1 MAAIISLLRGVN
13 VGGHNKIKMEEL
25 RALYESLE
33 LREPQTYVQSGNVVF
48 SSKERNLATL
58 AGKIE
63 DAIEKKC
70 GFCPE
75 VVLRTVSEMRDV
87 IARNPFAKRSG
98 IDPGKLIVFFLTR
111 DPGQFAITT
120 EREEVHFRGRELYIY
135 FPDGMGRSK
144 LVPALTRALK
154 NSGTARNWN
163 TVTKL
168 LAMAENLER

>member
-75 VVLRTVSEMRDV
+75 VVLRTVSEMRNDDAAV
-87 IARNPFAKRSG
+87 GCRTKS
-98 IDPGKLIVFFLTR
+98 
-111 DPGQFAITT
+111 
-120 EREEVHFRGRELYIY
+120 
-135 FPDGMGRSK
+135 
-144 LVPALTRALK
+144 LK
-154 NSGTARNWN
+154 NIL
-163 TVTKL
+163 V
-168 LAMAENLER
+168 